1 MKNQDDIEVI
11 KDTISL
17 TLKSEGIDTFQV
29 YLFGSRARGDFSSHS
44 DYDILIV
51 SKNKIGIKE
60 KIKLFTRV
68 RRLLAKKRYNV
79 DIIIKSNDEV
89 NYYKNKI
96 GHIVRSALKEGIL
109 I

>member
-1 MKNQDDIEVI
+1 MKDQAEIEMI
-11 KDTISL
+11 KEIISV

-29 YLFGSRARGDFSSHS
+29 YLFGSRARGDFSPHS

-51 SKNKIGIKE
+51 SKKQPGIKE
-60 KIKLFTRV
+60 KIKLFTRL
-68 RRLLAKKRYNV
+68 RRLLAAKRYNV

>member
-1 MKNQDDIEVI
+1 MKNRNDIEVI
-11 KDTISL
+11 KETISL
-17 TLKSEGIDTFQV
+17 ILKSEGIDTFQV
-29 YLFGSRARGDFSSHS
+29 YLFGSRARGDFSPHS

-51 SKNKIGIKE
+51 SKKKLRIKE

-89 NYYKNKI
+89 DYYKNKI

>member
-1 MKNQDDIEVI
+1 MENQDDIEVI
-11 KDTISL
+11 KETISF

-29 YLFGSRARGDFSSHS
+29 YLFGSRARGDFSPHS

-51 SKNKIGIKE
+51 SKKKLRIKE
-60 KIKLFTRV
+60 KIKL
-68 RRLLAKKRYNV
+68 YNV
-79 DIIIKSNDEV
+79 DIIIKSSDEV